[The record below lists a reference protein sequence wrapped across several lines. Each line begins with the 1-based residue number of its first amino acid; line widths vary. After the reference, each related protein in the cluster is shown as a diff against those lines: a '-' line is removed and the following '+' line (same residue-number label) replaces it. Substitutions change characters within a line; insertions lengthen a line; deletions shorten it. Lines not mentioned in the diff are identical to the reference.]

1 MKRILLLLLLLTVSL
16 AVYAQSNVTKFL
28 GIPVEGTKSAM
39 IQNLKTKGFVYNQKL
54 DYLEGEFNGMRVHI
68 YIHVQGGKVWR
79 LAVVEKDSHDESQ
92 IKTRYEKLCEQFERN
107 PKYLPL
113 SVDTLPESKD
123 LSYELVVHKKKYQ
136 AVYIQLPIDED
147 SLKRVVWVTFLRRT
161 ERYSG
166 EYSIVIYY
174 ENGFNEANGEDL

>member
-1 MKRILLLLLLLTVSL
+1 MKRILLALLLLTASL

-39 IQNLKTKGFVYNQKL
+39 IQKLKTKGFVYNQKL

-79 LAVVEKDSHDESQ
+79 LAVVEKNSHHESQ

-136 AVYIQLPIDED
+136 AIYIQLPMEED
-147 SLKRVVWVTFLRRT
+147 FFYRRVWFTILRD
-161 ERYSG
+161 YL

-174 ENGFNEANGEDL
+174 ENGLNEANGEDL

>member
-1 MKRILLLLLLLTVSL
+1 MKRILLALLLLTASL

-39 IQNLKTKGFVYNQKL
+39 IQKLKTKGFVYNQKL

-107 PKYLPL
+107 PKYLSL

-136 AVYIQLPIDED
+136 AIYIQLPMEED
-147 SLKRVVWVTFLRRT
+147 FFYRRVWFTILRD
-161 ERYSG
+161 YL

-174 ENGFNEANGEDL
+174 ENGLNEANGEDL

>member
-1 MKRILLLLLLLTVSL
+1 MLLLTASL

-39 IQNLKTKGFVYNQKL
+39 IQKLKTKGFVYNQKL

-136 AVYIQLPIDED
+136 AIYIQLPMEED
-147 SLKRVVWVTFLRRT
+147 FFYRRVWFTILRD
-161 ERYSG
+161 YL

-174 ENGFNEANGEDL
+174 ENGLNEANGEDL

>member
-1 MKRILLLLLLLTVSL
+1 MKRILLALLLLTASL

-39 IQNLKTKGFVYNQKL
+39 IQKLKTKGFVYNQKL

-136 AVYIQLPIDED
+136 AIYIQLPMEED
-147 SLKRVVWVTFLRRT
+147 FFYRRVWFTILRD
-161 ERYSG
+161 YL

-174 ENGFNEANGEDL
+174 ENGLNEANGEDL

>member
-1 MKRILLLLLLLTVSL
+1 MKRILLVLLLLTVSL

-39 IQNLKTKGFVYNQKL
+39 IQKLKTKGFVYNQRL
-54 DYLEGEFNGMRVHI
+54 DCLEGEFNGAEVRI
-68 YIHVQGGKVWR
+68 FVQTQNGKVWR
-79 LAVVEKDSHDESQ
+79 LCVGEKHSFDESQ

-136 AVYIQLPIDED
+136 AAYMQLPIDED

-166 EYSIVIYY
+166 EYSIAIYY
-174 ENGFNEANGEDL
+174 ENGFNKANGEDL